1 MPQNADGTGV
11 VWYDEEREAHR
22 YTSTAPAWADPGLQD
37 LSSSTKSSLF
47 FGHVRSASANVLG
60 ESAAPVGDFNVHPFV
75 HENISFMH
83 NGAVSGFAGV
93 RPLLEAQVNEAVAP
107 AIQGTTDSELLFSI
121 YLTQLDAI
129 SSKSS
134 GGSSSNSG
142 SSSGGSGSG
151 RYTAPQLAAALDRTI
166 GVVTATT
173 VAAGV
178 PHASSLN
185 LAVSDGASVVVSRY
199 RNALAAS
206 EQPPSLYM
214 THGSGLR
221 VGGGGCL
228 HWARPGDGGG
238 NGGGGSVVV
247 ASEPLC
253 ENNLSSW
260 SLVPKNTMV
269 VVEADPLR
277 NDRVG
282 RLWLRPVYHGVN
294 ADEVRQRG
302 ERWARVQQRSAWA
315 SSDAAAAAA
324 AATAPRAGLCSA
336 AVLAQLAS
344 NAPPSPLTATLRA

>member
-37 LSSSTKSSLF
+37 LSASTKSSLF

-121 YLTQLDAI
+121 YLTQLNAI

-134 GGSSSNSG
+134 ASSGGG
-142 SSSGGSGSG
+142 GGSGSG
-151 RYTAPQLAAALDRTI
+151 KRYTAPQLAAALDRTI

-199 RNALAAS
+199 RNALAAA

-228 HWARPGDGGG
+228 HWARPGGGD
-238 NGGGGSVVV
+238 GGGGSVVV

-324 AATAPRAGLCSA
+324 TAPRAGLCSA

-344 NAPPSPLTATLRA
+344 TAPPTPLVATLRA